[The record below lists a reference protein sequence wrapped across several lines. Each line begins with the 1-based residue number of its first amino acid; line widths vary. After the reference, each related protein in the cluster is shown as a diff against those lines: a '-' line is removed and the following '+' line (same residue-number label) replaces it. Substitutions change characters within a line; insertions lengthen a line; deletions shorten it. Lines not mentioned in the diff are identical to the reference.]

1 MPVIETLLRKLESIG
16 CRAAVVPYSRRAEA
30 IREVVS
36 RHEQGELDRTFYQ
49 EYLAPLAAEPDTEIS
64 NPCSLIVVAVPDRP
78 VRIHLTLDGAPFAAL
93 ASPGYLRRPRKRLLG
108 LVREILEPAG
118 FSVARADGP
127 MKTIAAMSGLARY
140 GRSNLTYISGLGSF
154 YHLALLASDLAC
166 DDSRP
171 LRPELLPPCEGC
183 RACLV
188 ACPTGA
194 IAEDR
199 FLLHAERCLS
209 FWNEK
214 PACVPFPAWI
224 KPEWH
229 NAIGGC
235 LLCQQACPEN
245 HPFRDEILE
254 GPAFDEETTRLF
266 LAGTNTEDFP
276 REVQAVLEAWWLTT
290 LLDVLPRDLGVLAAK
305 ERNSRATA
313 RRAAPAV

>member
-1 MPVIETLLRKLESIG
+1 
-16 CRAAVVPYSRRAEA
+16 
-30 IREVVS
+30 
-36 RHEQGELDRTFYQ
+36 
-49 EYLAPLAAEPDTEIS
+49 
-64 NPCSLIVVAVPDRP
+64 
-78 VRIHLTLDGAPFAAL
+78 VRIHLTLDGVPFAAL

-108 LVREILEPAG
+108 FVREILGPAG
-118 FSVARADGP
+118 FTVARADGP
-127 MKTIAAMSGLARY
+127 MKTIATGTGLARY
-140 GRSNLTYISGLGSF
+140 GRSNLSYIFGLGSF

-166 DDSRP
+166 DDSRR
-171 LRPELLPPCEGC
+171 LRPELLPRCEGC

-214 PACVPFPAWI
+214 PACVPFPTWI

-245 HPFRDEILE
+245 RPFLAEIVE
-254 GPAFDEETTRLF
+254 GPTFDEETTRLL
-266 LAGTNTEDFP
+266 LAGTKKEDFP
-276 REVQAVLEAWWLTT
+276 KEVQPILEEWWLTY
-290 LLDVLPRDLGVLAAK
+290 LLDILPRNLGALVTK
-305 ERNSRATA
+305 ERNARAKGA
-313 RRAAPAV
+313 CANPAE